1 VAALSIITI
10 VCFILTKVA
19 MLVARILF
27 LKAQFLVTLWP
38 GLQLNLLALQRHHIK

>member
-10 VCFILTKVA
+10 VCFIPTKVA

-27 LKAQFLVTLWP
+27 TKAQFLVTLWP
-38 GLQLNLLALQRHHIK
+38 GLQSNLLALQRHHIK